1 MDQDT
6 KSPAQLGSQSPD
18 ISVTFRDFV
27 EDEGKKKHFIT
38 LIIGAA
44 GDHDP
49 IVLRKLLS
57 HLHPVEIAEVLRDI
71 PEEST
76 RTIIRLLGEELD
88 SEVFAE
94 LDEDTREL
102 VIDILPRAA
111 LARAIE
117 DLDSDD
123 AVAFVE
129 ELDDDERAEVLA
141 QTSQEVRASIEGALS
156 FEEET
161 AGRLMQR
168 EFVAAPEFW
177 DVGRTIDHMR
187 AVGEDLP
194 DLFFEI
200 YVVDPSFR
208 PIGAVA
214 VSKIMRAPRETKLLE
229 LMEKLH
235 VIIEPE
241 TDQEDVA
248 LNFQK
253 YHLISAPVVD
263 LSGRLNGMITVDD
276 IVQVLQEENQE
287 DLLALAGVSDA
298 SAADSVLAS
307 IASRLPWLGVNLM
320 TALTASYFVSHFSNV
335 IEQIVALAVLMPIVA
350 SLGGNAGTQTLAVA
364 VRALASRELTRKN
377 APRIVFREAATGVFN
392 GMAIAAILAAVAGFW
407 YHDIKIALTIGL
419 AVLVNFLAAGLAGI
433 LVPLTLKRL
442 DQDPA
447 VSSSVFVTFVT
458 DVVGFVSFLSLAS
471 IILL

>member
-1 MDQDT
+1 MEQDT
-6 KSPAQLGSQSPD
+6 KTPIGLANSPD
-18 ISVTFRDFV
+18 ISVTFRDFA
-27 EDEGKKKHFIT
+27 EDEGKRKHFIT

-49 IVLRKLLS
+49 IALRRLLLP
-57 HLHPVEIAEVLRDI
+57 LHPVEIAEVLRDL
-71 PEEST
+71 PEESV
-76 RTIIRLLGEELD
+76 RTIIKLIGEELD

-94 LDEDTREL
+94 LDEDTREF
-102 VIDILPRAA
+102 VVDIMPRAA
-111 LARAIE
+111 IARALE

-214 VSKIMRAPRETKLLE
+214 VSKLMRAPRGTSLLD
-229 LMEKLH
+229 LLEKLH

-241 TDQEDVA
+241 MDQEDVA
-248 LNFQK
+248 HSFQK

-263 LSGRLNGMITVDD
+263 ESGRLNGMITVDD
-276 IVQVLQEENQE
+276 VVQVLQEENQE

-307 IASRLPWLGVNLM
+307 ISARLPWLGVNLM
-320 TALTASYFVSHFSNV
+320 TALTASYFVSHFSHL
-335 IEQIVALAVLMPIVA
+335 IEKIVALAVLMPIVA

-377 APRIVFREAATGVFN
+377 APRIVFREAFTGIFN

-407 YHDIKIALTIGL
+407 FHDYKIALTIGL

-458 DVVGFVSFLSLAS
+458 DLVGFVSFLSLAS
-471 IILL
+471 VILL